1 MKFET
6 YIDNP
11 DDESETFAIET
22 LTSRA
27 LSPDWLTKGPGD
39 DAAILENGLVITVD
53 AMVEGVHFDSSS
65 TPEQVGRKLV
75 AVNVSDIAACGA
87 TPLWAVLTICVP
99 APLDR
104 DWVSKFSDGLNEA
117 LKEHNVA
124 LVGGDTTRSSDSI
137 SLTLTVGGKHTG
149 TPILR
154 TGAAPDETIWVS
166 GNLGDASGG
175 FNVPNAPAALTRAH
189 RDPTPPTALGPR
201 LVGVATAAMDLS
213 DGLSRDIHRL
223 CRASLCGAIIYPDR
237 LPASNALRELVGNAL
252 LTHQAGFGEDYELL
266 FVAPKDSRS
275 RVLAIASELNVKVT
289 PIGETT
295 EGSEVI
301 LSGKSWPTSWK
312 HFGAES

>member
-1 MKFET
+1 MKSES
-6 YIDNP
+6 YIEDP
-11 DDESETFAIET
+11 DDESESYAIQT
-22 LTSRA
+22 LTNSA

-53 AMVEGVHFDSSS
+53 AMVEGVHFDEKS

-99 APLDR
+99 TPLDKG
-104 DWVSKFSDGLNEA
+104 WVSRFSDGLNGA
-117 LKEHNVA
+117 LREHNVA
-124 LVGGDTTRSSDSI
+124 LVGGDTTRSSDGV
-137 SLTLTVGGKHTG
+137 SLTLTVGGEHSG
-149 TPILR
+149 SPILR
-154 TGAAPDETIWVS
+154 AGAAPNETIWVS

-175 FNVPNAPAALTRAH
+175 FNIPNAPEPLTRAH

-201 LVGVATAAMDLS
+201 LVGIATAAMDLS

-223 CRASLCGAIIYPDR
+223 CRASMCGAVIYPDR
-237 LPASNALRELVGNAL
+237 LPASATLRELGGSSL

-266 FVAPKDSRS
+266 FVAPKSART
-275 RVLAIASELNVKVT
+275 RILNIASELNIKVT

-295 EGSEVI
+295 EGSDVI
-301 LSGKSWPTSWK
+301 LEGEPWPKSWH
-312 HFGAES
+312 HFGVES